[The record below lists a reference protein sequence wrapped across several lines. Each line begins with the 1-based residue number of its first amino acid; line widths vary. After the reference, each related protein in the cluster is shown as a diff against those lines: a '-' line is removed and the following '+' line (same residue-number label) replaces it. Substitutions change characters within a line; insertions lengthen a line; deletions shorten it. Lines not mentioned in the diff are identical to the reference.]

1 MSSSILTSIGHTGHS
16 ADVKMRLQIGTSS
29 FPVGQLGPGFLLLK
43 KPVDHP
49 PTKATMFLSVDDD
62 ERQWDVYL
70 PDGISAGTRHV
81 VIEPIA

>member
-1 MSSSILTSIGHTGHS
+1 
-16 ADVKMRLQIGTSS
+16 
-29 FPVGQLGPGFLLLK
+29 
-43 KPVDHP
+43 
-49 PTKATMFLSVDDD
+49 MFLSVDDD